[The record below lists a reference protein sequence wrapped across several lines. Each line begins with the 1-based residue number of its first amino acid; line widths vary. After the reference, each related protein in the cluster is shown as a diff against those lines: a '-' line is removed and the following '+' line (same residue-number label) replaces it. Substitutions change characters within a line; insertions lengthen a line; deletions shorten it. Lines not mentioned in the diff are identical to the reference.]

1 MIDEQKEYGN
11 VKKELKVCISV
22 VRNANNTLYVGVTAV
37 LAWAVTK
44 SNALMCLLAY
54 CVIIPVYYI
63 ALDYNIVTMKL
74 GSYL

>member
-1 MIDEQKEYGN
+1 M
-11 VKKELKVCISV
+11 SV

-74 GSYL
+74 GSYLLVFHEDKWEKRLHILN